1 MSAAIKQSI
10 RYFSRIVE
18 PDGGRVALVGVEG
31 DRLTV
36 SYDPG
41 SNDCD
46 DCALPPE
53 TLAEMMQEDL
63 EKRGVEITRVI
74 VEPPGVGEGASR

>member
-18 PDGGRVALVGVEG
+18 PDGGRVALVAVEG

-36 SYDPG
+36 SYDSG
-41 SNDCD
+41 SSDCTA
-46 DCALPPE
+46 CSLPADS
-53 TLAEMMQEDL
+53 LAEMIQEDL
-63 EKRGVEITRVI
+63 KARGIEIARVI
-74 VEPPGVGEGASR
+74 VEDGGK

>member
-1 MSAAIKQSI
+1 MSAAIKQSV

-18 PDGGRVALVGVEG
+18 PDGGRVALIGVEG

-41 SNDCD
+41 SNDCA
-46 DCALPPE
+46 DCSLPPDS
-53 TLAEMMQEDL
+53 LAEMMKEDL
-63 EKRGVEITRVI
+63 KARGVEISKI
-74 VEPPGVGEGASR
+74 IIELSGSA

>member
-1 MSAAIKQSI
+1 MSAGIKQSI

-18 PDGGRVALVGVEG
+18 PDGGRVALVNVEG
-31 DRLTV
+31 DRLIV

-41 SNDCD
+41 SSDCD
-46 DCALPPE
+46 DCSLPPE

-63 EKRGVEITRVI
+63 EKRGLGISQVI
-74 VEPPGVGEGASR
+74 VESPEE

>member
-10 RYFSRIVE
+10 RYFSCIVE
-18 PDGGRVALVGVEG
+18 PDGGSVALVGIEG

-41 SNDCD
+41 SNDCA

-53 TLAEMMQEDL
+53 SLAEMMLEDL
-63 EKRGVEITRVI
+63 GARGVEISKIV
-74 VEPPGVGEGASR
+74 VEPSGSV